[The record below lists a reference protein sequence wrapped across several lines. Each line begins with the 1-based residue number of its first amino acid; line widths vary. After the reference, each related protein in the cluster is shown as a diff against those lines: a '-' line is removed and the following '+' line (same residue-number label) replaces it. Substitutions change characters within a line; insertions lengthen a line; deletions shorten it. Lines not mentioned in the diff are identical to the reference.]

1 MRIIDINLSNRQ
13 IEVIKEEK
21 YSHYIGGVALATE
34 IFTEKCSPKCD
45 PLSKDNYIVFA
56 NGPLTA
62 AFPTASKLV
71 AMFKSPVSN
80 ELGESYAGGRMAS
93 ALRFAGYDG
102 IIIHGKASHP
112 TYIAIHDDRIAIK
125 NAELLWDLR
134 SVFVIGR
141 ILRDAEPQGP
151 GRRSFVRSG
160 KAGDRL
166 IKYANINVDN
176 YRHFGRLGLG
186 AVFGA
191 KNLKAIVIEGTQD
204 ISFENMK
211 AYKKAYRDVYDHL
224 KVSDDMDKYHILG
237 TSAGIKSIND
247 YGGLPTRNF
256 SQTKFEYAENISG
269 KFFAENLLLRK
280 IACSQCPV
288 GCIHVAYLRVPYK
301 EEEFDVET
309 TFVPYDYELIYS
321 MGSNLG
327 IKTAKEVLRLIEI
340 TDRNAFDIISLGGIL
355 AWATDA
361 FQNGLIT
368 TEDTL
373 GIEFEFGNTL
383 HYLNAIQYIV
393 DRENEFYYTLG
404 EGLEACVKKYGGR
417 EFAITIGGQTPAGY
431 FTGPASIIGH
441 MIGQRHSHLCNG
453 GYSIDQKTV
462 KKTPSPN
469 EIVDQLMT
477 EEKWRQILNSL
488 VICLFARKVY
498 TMKRTL
504 QCLSAVG
511 IKKTEEQL
519 LQLAEE
525 TFAKK
530 NEWKKAAGQTLS
542 EKSLANRLFKVK
554 TPHGYLQPEYIRKA
568 LKYYSKK
575 TKMPIE

>member
-1 MRIIDINLSNRQ
+1 MKIADINLSNR
-13 IEVIKEEK
+13 EVKIINDKK
-21 YSHYIGGVALATE
+21 YDEFLGGVALATE
-34 IFTEKCSPKCD
+34 LFVNRCSPTID
-45 PLSKDNYIVFA
+45 SLSPENHIVFA

-62 AFPTASKLV
+62 AFPTASKMV
-71 AMFKSPVSN
+71 ALFKSPVSN

-93 ALRFAGYDG
+93 AMRFAGFDG
-102 IIIHGKASHP
+102 LIIHGKATHP
-112 TYIAIHDDRIAIK
+112 VYIAIHDDSIAIK
-125 NAELLWDLR
+125 NAELLWNLR
-134 SVFVIGR
+134 SVFVVGR

-191 KNLKAIVIEGTQD
+191 KNLKALVIEGTKD
-204 ISFENMK
+204 FTFEDMK
-211 AYKKAYRDVYDHL
+211 AYKKAYHEIYNHL

-237 TSAGIKSIND
+237 TSAGIKALND
-247 YGGLPTRNF
+247 FGGLPTRNF
-256 SQTKFEYAENISG
+256 SATRFEAAEAISG
-269 KFFAENLLLRK
+269 EFFAKNLLLRK

-309 TFVPYDYELIYS
+309 TFVPYDYELIYA

-327 IKTAKEVLRLIEI
+327 ITDAKDVLRLIEI
-340 TDRNAFDIISLGGIL
+340 TDRNGFDIISLGGIL

-361 FQNGLIT
+361 FQKKLIT
-368 TEDTL
+368 KEETL
-373 GIEFEFGNTL
+373 DIEFSFGNTMS
-383 HYLNAIQYIV
+383 YLTAIQYIV
-393 DRENEFYYTLG
+393 DRKNEFYYTLG
-404 EGLEACVKKYGGR
+404 EGLEACVEKYGGT

-453 GYSIDQKTV
+453 GYGLDQKTV
-462 KKTPSPN
+462 NNTPSPQ
-469 EIVDQLMT
+469 EIVDQLMA

-488 VICLFARKVY
+488 IVCLFARKVY
-498 TMKRTL
+498 TIDRTI
-504 QCLSAVG
+504 QCLQSVG
-511 IKKTEEQL
+511 IDFEKKGL
-519 LQLAEE
+519 MQLAE
-525 TFAKK
+525 TTYNKK

-542 EKSLANRLFKVK
+542 EKRLAERLFKVE
-554 TPHGYLQPEYIRKA
+554 TRHGLLQPQFIREA
-568 LKYYSKK
+568 LDYYSTK